1 MATGQITKRAIDA
14 LKPTKAIGFL
24 WDAGDGALKGFGVRI
39 TPAGVKSYV
48 YQYRLGGR
56 AGKARRYTIGRH
68 GEFAPDQARERARQ
82 LAELVRRGIDPIEAE
97 EGEAKSKAQAKQIEA
112 RREMEAREL
121 AFNAYALRFLDS
133 HVKPKTPD
141 SYAFSEA
148 ILRLH
153 ATPVL
158 TDKILPSI
166 TRRDILKVIDQ
177 IPAGRPS
184 VRRNT
189 FAVLRK
195 LFNWARARDDLD
207 RSPMEGMDSPPL
219 VASRDRVLNDNE
231 LALAYKASLATPYPF
246 GPMFE
251 LLFATGQR
259 RDEVAGLD
267 WSELD
272 RESAMWTL
280 PRERAKNNEANI
292 IPLNRLAIA
301 ALDRAAR
308 KGMDGAT
315 DWPSK
320 GLVYTT
326 TGKTSVSGYSKA
338 KAKLD
343 SKMLGIARQAALD
356 ASQEPLE
363 AIATWRVHDARR
375 TLATGLQRLG
385 VRFEVTE
392 AVLNHVSGSRSGVAG
407 VYQRHG
413 WGPEKRAAL
422 EAWGAHIE
430 KLLNPADE
438 SNNVVRLRAKR
449 PRAARG
455 K

>member
-1 MATGQITKRAIDA
+1 MATGQVTKRAVDA
-14 LKPTKAIGFL
+14 LKPAKGIAFL

-39 TPAGVKSYV
+39 TPAGVKAYV

-56 AGKARRYTIGRH
+56 AGSARRYTIGRH
-68 GEFAPDQARERARQ
+68 GELTPDKARKRAKE
-82 LAELVRRGIDPIEAE
+82 LAELVRRGIDPIESE

-112 RREMEAREL
+112 QREREAKEL
-121 AFNAYALRFLDS
+121 AFDAYALRFLDS
-133 HVKPKTPD
+133 HVKQNTPD

-153 ATPVL
+153 VIPVL
-158 TDKILPSI
+158 AEKPLPTI

-177 IPAGRPS
+177 ISAGRPA

-207 RSPMEGMDSPPL
+207 RSPIEGMEPPPL
-219 VASRDRVLNDNE
+219 VASRDRVLNDAE
-231 LALAYKASLATPYPF
+231 LALAFRAAQATAYPF
-246 GPMFE
+246 GPIFE

-272 RESAMWTL
+272 RENALWTL
-280 PRERAKNNEANI
+280 PRKRAKNDEANI
-292 IPLNRLAIA
+292 VPLNRLAIY
-301 ALDRAAR
+301 ALDRAAGKGLDAATEWPR
-308 KGMDGAT
+308 KG
-315 DWPSK
+315 
-320 GLVYTT
+320 LIFTT

-343 SKMLGIARQAALD
+343 GKILEIARQDALNAAKE
-356 ASQEPLE
+356 QVE
-363 AIATWRVHDARR
+363 AITHWRVHDARR

-392 AVLNHVSGSRSGVAG
+392 AVLNHVSGSRSGITG
-407 VYQRHG
+407 IYQLHG

-422 EAWGAHIE
+422 DAWAAHIE
-430 KLLNPADE
+430 GLLNPADKAA
-438 SNNVVRLRAKR
+438 NVVPLRR
-449 PRAARG
+449 
-455 K
+455 

>member
-1 MATGQITKRAIDA
+1 MATGQITKRAVDA
-14 LKPTKAIGFL
+14 LKPTEAIAFL

-56 AGKARRYTIGRH
+56 AGSARRYTIGRH
-68 GEFAPDQARERARQ
+68 GEFTPEQARERARQ
-82 LAELVRRGIDPIEAE
+82 LAELVRRAIDPIEAE
-97 EGEAKSKAQAKQIEA
+97 EGEAKNKADAKASEA
-112 RREMEAREL
+112 QRERDAKEL
-121 AFNAYALRFLDS
+121 AFDNYTLRFLNA
-133 HVKPKTPD
+133 HVLQNTPD
-141 SYAFSEA
+141 SFAFSEA

-158 TDKILPSI
+158 TDKPLPSI
-166 TRRDILKVIDQ
+166 TRRDILNVIDR

-207 RSPMEGMDSPPL
+207 RSPMEGMEPPPL
-219 VASRDRVLNDNE
+219 VASRDRVLSDNE
-231 LALAYKASLATPYPF
+231 LALAYRASLATPYPF
-246 GPMFE
+246 GPLFE

-272 RESAMWTL
+272 RDSAMWTL

-292 IPLNRLAIA
+292 IPLNQLAIA
-301 ALDRAAR
+301 ALDRAAG
-308 KGMDGAT
+308 KGADAAT
-315 DWPSK
+315 EWPRK
-320 GLVYTT
+320 GLVFTT

-343 SKMLGIARQAALD
+343 GNMLEVARQDALD
-356 ASQEPLE
+356 VAEEQPE
-363 AIATWRVHDARR
+363 AIAQWRVHDARR

-392 AVLNHVSGSRSGVAG
+392 AVLNHVSGSRSGIAG

-413 WGPEKRAAL
+413 WGLEKRAAL
-422 EAWGAHIE
+422 DAWGAHIE
-430 KLLNPADE
+430 GLLNPAD
-438 SNNVVRLRAKR
+438 NLINVVRLRSTN
-449 PRAARG
+449 
-455 K
+455 